1 MDKKELLV
9 LMAEDNKHD
18 RLAAERAWE
27 ELNIT
32 NPLVIVNDGEQ
43 ILDYLHRRGKYS
55 EPGAAPRPGIVLLD
69 IKMPR
74 VDGIE
79 VLKHIRASDEFHQLP
94 VIMLTSSKMEED
106 RLRSYALGATAY
118 IVKPIEYENFIGA
131 IKAINV
137 FWTLVELPE

>member
-1 MDKKELLV
+1 MGEKKLVV

-18 RLAAERAWE
+18 RLATERAWE

-43 ILDYLHRRGKYS
+43 ILDYLYKRGKFS

-74 VDGIE
+74 VNGIE
-79 VLKHIRASDEFHQLP
+79 VLKHIRDSDKFHQLP
-94 VIMLTSSKMEED
+94 VIMLTSSKLEED
-106 RLRSYALGATAY
+106 RLKSYNMGATAY
-118 IVKPIEYENFIGA
+118 IEKPLDYENFTAA
-131 IKAINV
+131 IKAINM
-137 FWTLVELPE
+137 FWTLVELPG